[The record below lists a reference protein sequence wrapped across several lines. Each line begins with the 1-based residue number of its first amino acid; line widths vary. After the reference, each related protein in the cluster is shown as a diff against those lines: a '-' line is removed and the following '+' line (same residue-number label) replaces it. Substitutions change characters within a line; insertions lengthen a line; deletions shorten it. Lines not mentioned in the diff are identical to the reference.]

1 MLADKDFGHHRD
13 FGHTASAVI
22 HASIYSLN
30 FMIFQDLAPE
40 LDISGTAFGV
50 LAGIGL
56 IVSTV
61 EKSVLFMIPIGT
73 FIESWDKRTLISGG
87 LLLKMFFGALQSVA
101 WDFWSLLLI
110 HLGLAVGFAISFVPY
125 LSLIA
130 QLDLNLE

>member
-1 MLADKDFGHHRD
+1 MLADNQIYQNVNIPKILAISALV
-13 FGHTASAVI
+13 TASAVI

-30 FMIFQDLAPE
+30 FMIFLDLAPE

-56 IVSTV
+56 TV
-61 EKSVLFMIPIGT
+61 AFVLFLIPMGT
-73 FIESWDKRTLISGG
+73 YVESWDKRTLNIGG

-110 HLGLAVGFAISFVPY
+110 PSPRSSPPQAPSASSPGS
-125 LSLIA
+125 
-130 QLDLNLE
+130 